1 MQTRSLVR
9 RIDTWIFCILLI
21 TYIALAFT
29 LPTDPEVLAR
39 HDISQLQARLLNL
52 SIVIPISLIYLTAW
66 YGFLRI
72 DEYAKKISETKE
84 GPHFKYIALGL
95 MVLVLNLPITSVF
108 SSVRSYARHAAPE
121 LLPFATISRNYI
133 SMILMVIAM
142 VLIAKGVAGLYD
154 TLKRRNT
161 LKSQPP
167 LYGLIGPILLSAIYV
182 YLIVEQSY
190 TSDTA
195 SNPYVLPAWVIVPTI
210 AVPYVFAWCTGIWA
224 ARRLLAY
231 QLEVKGTVYRHALSY
246 IAKGLAVIVLVSML
260 IQGLTSLAGVLNRLE
275 LTPLL
280 SFIYFLLVLYAIGF
294 GLVAR
299 GAKKLKL
306 IEEV

>member
-1 MQTRSLVR
+1 MQTRSLVK
-9 RIDTWIFCILLI
+9 RIETWIFLILLATYVTLGFVLPSNPETIARYDI
-21 TYIALAFT
+21 TQF
-29 LPTDPEVLAR
+29 
-39 HDISQLQARLLNL
+39 QARLLNL

-66 YGFLRI
+66 YGYLRVG
-72 DEYAKKISETKE
+72 EYAKKITGTKE
-84 GPHFKYIALGL
+84 GPHFRIMALGL
-95 MVLVLNLPITSVF
+95 MVLVLNLPITSVIG
-108 SSVRSYARHAAPE
+108 SIRSYARHAAPE

-167 LYGLIGPILLSAIYV
+167 FYGLIGQILLAAIYV

-195 SNPYVLPAWVIVPTI
+195 SNPYILPAWVIVPTI

-246 IAKGLAVIVLVSML
+246 IAKGLAVIVLVSIL
-260 IQGLTSLAGVLNRLE
+260 IQGMTSLGGVLNRLE

>member
-1 MQTRSLVR
+1 MK
-9 RIDTWIFCILLI
+9 RIETWIFIILLSI
-21 TYIALAFT
+21 YVILAIV
-29 LPTDPEVLAR
+29 LPTNPETIAR
-39 HDISQLQARLLNL
+39 FDITQLQARLLNL
-52 SIVIPISLIYLTAW
+52 SVVIPISLIYLTAW
-66 YGFLRI
+66 YGFLRV
-72 DEYAKKISETKE
+72 DEYARKISGTKE
-84 GPHFKYIALGL
+84 GPHFKKIAFGL
-95 MVLVLNLPITSVF
+95 MVLAFNLPITSVI
-108 SSVRSYARHAAPE
+108 SSIRSYARHAAPD
-121 LLPFATISRNYI
+121 LLPYATVARNYI

-142 VLIAKGVAGLYD
+142 VLIARGVAGLYD
-154 TLKRRNT
+154 TLKRRAAAR
-161 LKSQPP
+161 SQPP
-167 LYGLIGPILLSAIYV
+167 FYGLLGPVLLASAYV

-190 TSDTA
+190 TSDVV
-195 SNPYVLPAWVIVPTI
+195 SNPYILPAWLVVPTI
-210 AVPYVFAWCTGIWA
+210 AAPYVFAWCTGIWA

-231 QLEVKGTVYRHALSY
+231 QAEVKGVVYKRALDS
-246 IAKGLAVIVLVSML
+246 IAKGLAVIILVSML